1 MIKKFAIIGI
11 VLIILAFVAGGI
23 GASLTNPL
31 SVFVQKNITVPAG
44 NYSYLSIAVPAHAD
58 FIFEARAASPVNFY
72 VFNGSAFA
80 KWSSPAANLSP
91 GISSAV
97 SLESAGA
104 LMIEPNITDITFPT
118 SANSTTSYV
127 APESDILNFSHDYYF
142 VFQNPSILI
151 DNVTARYLPPVT
163 NTTLRT
169 DSKLRNLV
177 YEYGAISVAVILILA
192 AGVIVLIYGIIKK
205 PKQLSIDSPDGK
217 GNGDEPDKAYIDTLY
232 KNVEKS
238 QRKAKKKSG
247 NS

>member
-1 MIKKFAIIGI
+1 MIKKFAIIGV
-11 VLIILAFVAGGI
+11 VLIILAFVVGGI

-31 SVFVQKNITVPAG
+31 SVFVQKNITVTAD
-44 NYSYLSIAVPAHAD
+44 NYSYLNIAVPAHAD

-72 VFNGSAFA
+72 VLNSSAFA
-80 KWSSPAANLSP
+80 KWSSLANISS

-104 LMIEPNITDITFPT
+104 LVIEPNITDITFPL
-118 SANSTTSYV
+118 SSNSTSSYV
-127 APESDILNFSHDYYF
+127 APESEILNFSHDYYF
-142 VFQNPSILI
+142 VFQNPSILL
-151 DNVTARYLPPVT
+151 DNVTAIYLPPIT
-163 NTTLRT
+163 NASLRT

-177 YEYGAISVAVILILA
+177 YSYGAISVAVILVLA
-192 AGVIVLIYGIIKK
+192 AGVIVLIYGIVKK
-205 PKQLSIDSPDGK
+205 PKQISIDPGTGK
-217 GNGDEPDKAYIDTLY
+217 LKGDEPDKAYIDTLY

>member
-1 MIKKFAIIGI
+1 
-11 VLIILAFVAGGI
+11 
-23 GASLTNPL
+23 
-31 SVFVQKNITVPAG
+31 
-44 NYSYLSIAVPAHAD
+44 
-58 FIFEARAASPVNFY
+58 
-72 VFNGSAFA
+72 
-80 KWSSPAANLSP
+80 
-91 GISSAV
+91 
-97 SLESAGA
+97 
-104 LMIEPNITDITFPT
+104 MIEPNITDITFPT

-151 DNVTARYLPPVT
+151 DNVTAIYLPPVT

-205 PKQLSIDSPDGK
+205 PKAFIDPESGK
-217 GNGDEPDKAYIDTLY
+217 RKGDEPDKAYIDTLY

-247 NS
+247 SS

>member
-11 VLIILAFVAGGI
+11 VLIILAFVVGAI

-31 SVFVQKNITVPAG
+31 SVFTQKNITVTAG
-44 NYSYLSIAVPAHAD
+44 NYSYLTMAVPAHAE
-58 FIFEARAASPVNFY
+58 FILEARAVSPVNFY
-72 VFNGSAFA
+72 VFNSSAFA
-80 KWSSPAANLSP
+80 KWSSLAPNLSS
-91 GISSAV
+91 GISSAA
-97 SLESAGA
+97 SLESEGA
-104 LMIEPNITDITFPT
+104 LVIDPNVTYIRFP
-118 SANSTTSYV
+118 SSSNSTTSYV
-127 APESDILNFSHDYYF
+127 APASDFLNFSHDYYF
-142 VFQNPSILI
+142 VFQNPSVLL
-151 DNVTARYLPPVT
+151 DNVTALYLPPVT

-177 YEYGAISVAVILILA
+177 YEYGTISVAVILMLA

-205 PKQLSIDSPDGK
+205 PKAFIDPESGK
-217 GNGDEPDKAYIDTLY
+217 RKGDEPDKAYIDTLY